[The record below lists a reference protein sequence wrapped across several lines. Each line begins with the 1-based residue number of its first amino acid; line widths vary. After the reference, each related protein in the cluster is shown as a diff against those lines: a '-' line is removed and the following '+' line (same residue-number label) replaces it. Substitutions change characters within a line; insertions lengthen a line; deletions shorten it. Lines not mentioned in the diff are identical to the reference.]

1 MMKTNFSYI
10 NYELLPE
17 YTENSQLSDLFI
29 EHKSLDSR
37 PS

>member
-1 MMKTNFSYI
+1 MKLTFAYI
-10 NYELLPE
+10 KYELLPE